1 MNGLVTGRLLVGG
14 LAWAPLKSGPARWA
28 ASLLRAAEIIYV
40 LISVKTYK
48 LQCNMY
54 SIAY

>member
-28 ASLLRAAEIIYV
+28 ASLLRAADIIYV

>member
-1 MNGLVTGRLLVGG
+1 MNGLVTGRLLVGS

-28 ASLLRAAEIIYV
+28 ASLLCAAEIINV

>member
-14 LAWAPLKSGPARWA
+14 LAPLKSGPARWA

-40 LISVKTYK
+40 LISVKTSYK

>member
-14 LAWAPLKSGPARWA
+14 LAPLKSGPARWA